1 MSQDYASRLAAEAEL
16 CLQATARVVTRHNQE
31 HPGEPTTVDDELV
44 AAIRHY
50 TEADS
55 LKLPVYEAALSL
67 SRHLHEL
74 NPNRSD
80 RERNAEILAWQRPSY
95 GSHDDGLGRSL

>member
-16 CLQATARVVTRHNQE
+16 CLQATARVVTRHNLK

-50 TEADS
+50 TQADS

-67 SRHLHEL
+67 SRHLGEL
-74 NPNRSD
+74 QPNRSD
-80 RERNAEILAWQRPSY
+80 RERNAEIQAWQRPNFRSS
-95 GSHDDGLGRSL
+95 GDDLGRSL